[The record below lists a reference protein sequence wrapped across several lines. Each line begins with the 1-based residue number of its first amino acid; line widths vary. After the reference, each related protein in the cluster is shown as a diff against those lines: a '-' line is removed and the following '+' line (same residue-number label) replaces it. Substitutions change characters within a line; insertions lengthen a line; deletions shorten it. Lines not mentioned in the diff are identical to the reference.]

1 LFDKGIFIKEF
12 AIDGRESV
20 EIREIVFLNILPT
33 IDVGVKINEIYFK
46 IIIRKGFNNMV
57 RWFDDIDED
66 YGDA

>member
-1 LFDKGIFIKEF
+1 LFDKGIFIKKF

-46 IIIRKGFNNMV
+46 IIIRKGFKNMV
-57 RWFDDIDED
+57 KWFDDIDED